1 MKESKKK
8 QFRKDLNKFIE
19 NYETRPNY
27 ADAVRRVQ
35 GLAEWSQDLRGLG
48 DWYRDLD
55 RQNLTE
61 DVIDAMARD
70 YDNQT
75 ISEGRVYVSN
85 NPNWKE

>member
-1 MKESKKK
+1 MKQSQKKK
-8 QFRKDLNKFIE
+8 FRKELTEFAKS
-19 NYETRPNY
+19 YERKPNY
-27 ADAVRRVQ
+27 IDAVRRVQ
-35 GLAEWSQDLRGLG
+35 GLEQ
-48 DWYRDLD
+48 WYRDLD

-61 DVIDAMARD
+61 DVIDAMARH

>member
-1 MKESKKK
+1 MKQSKKEK
-8 QFRKDLNKFIE
+8 FRKELTEFIE

-35 GLAEWSQDLRGLG
+35 GLAEW
-48 DWYRDLD
+48 YRDLD

-61 DVIDAMARD
+61 DVIDAMSRD

-75 ISEGRVYVSN
+75 ISEGRIYVTN
-85 NPNWKE
+85 NPNYKE

>member
-8 QFRKDLNKFIE
+8 QFRKDLNKFIK

-35 GLAEWSQDLRGLG
+35 GLAEW
-48 DWYRDLD
+48 YRDLD

-61 DVIDAMARD
+61 DVIDEMARH

-75 ISEGRVYVSN
+75 ISEGRIYVTT